1 MGILKKIKLPSDI
14 KKLTNEQKNQL
25 CSEVRKEIIETVS
38 KNGGHLSSNLGAVE
52 LTVAVLSVFSPP
64 EDKIIFDVGHQ
75 SYAYKILTD
84 RRKSFETLRL
94 KGGVSGFPKI
104 KESKYDSSTG
114 GHASDS
120 VSMGIGISAGK
131 KIKGE
136 NENIVAITGDG
147 AMSGGLVFEG
157 LNNIHAAG
165 KMIMILN
172 DNEMSI
178 SDSVGSFSNHL
189 SKIRSTGGYIKA
201 KRGLQKFITNL
212 PVVGQSVHD
221 ALVSSK
227 EAFKRAIYDHGYF
240 TDMGLDYYGPVD
252 GHDIEGLCRVL
263 SAAKENRA
271 PCVVHVVTKKGRGY
285 SFAEKDPCR
294 FHGVGAFNKA
304 SGRMLSERKETFSD
318 CFGEYIANK
327 GGENH
332 KICAITAA
340 MTDGTGLSDFKKSY
354 PERFF
359 DVGIAEEHAAVFAS
373 GLALEGLI
381 PVTAIYSAFLLRATD
396 EIIHNCILEKKH
408 MVFAIDR
415 AGFVG
420 EDGETHNGVLDVS
433 VFSNFPGVEIYAP
446 ASFSELKSMLDEA
459 IDSFDGI
466 AFVRYPKGSET
477 EFTKG
482 YKYSGNPYDV
492 LSSGS
497 DTVVITYGRTFS
509 SALEVLAE
517 KKADIIKLNKLSYVE
532 DIAEVLK
539 IYKKAVFIE
548 EGNKSGGIAE
558 KLGRKIAEEKI
569 DIDYKI
575 SAIEGAF
582 VPHMTIEEAFSEYM
596 MDKEGILKT
605 IGE

>member
-1 MGILKKIKLPSDI
+1 MGILNRLKLPSEI
-14 KKLTNEQKNQL
+14 KKLTIEQKKQL

-64 EDKIIFDVGHQ
+64 EDRIIFDVGHQ

-84 RRKSFETLRL
+84 RRKLFSTLRL
-94 KGGVSGFPKI
+94 KDGVSGFPKI
-104 KESKYDSSTG
+104 FESKYDSSTG

-120 VSMGIGISAGK
+120 VSMGVGISAAK

-136 NENIVAITGDG
+136 NNNIITITGDG
-147 AMSGGLVFEG
+147 AMSGGLLFEG

-165 KMIMILN
+165 KLIMILN

-201 KRGLQKFITNL
+201 KRGLQKFINNL
-212 PVVGQSVHD
+212 PVVGESVHS
-221 ALVSSK
+221 ALVNSK
-227 EAFKRAIYDHGYF
+227 EAFKRAIYHHGYF

-252 GHDIEGLCRVL
+252 GHDIEGLCKVL

-271 PCVVHVVTKKGRGY
+271 PCVVHVITKKGKGY
-285 SFAEKDPCR
+285 TFAENDPCR

-304 SGRMLSERKETFSD
+304 SGRMLAQKKETFSD
-318 CFGEYIANK
+318 HFGEYLANK
-327 GGENH
+327 AGDNK

-340 MTDGTGLSDFKKSY
+340 MADGTGLSEFKKSY

-381 PVTAIYSAFLLRATD
+381 PITAIYSAFLLRATD
-396 EIIHNCILEKKH
+396 EIIHNCILENKH

-420 EDGETHNGVLDVS
+420 EDGETHNGVLDIS

-446 ASFSELKSMLDEA
+446 SNFSELKSMLDEA
-459 IDSFDGI
+459 IDKFEGV
-466 AFVRYPKGSET
+466 AFVRYPKGSEA
-477 EFTKG
+477 ENIKD
-482 YKYSGNPYDV
+482 YKYTGNAFDV
-492 LSSGS
+492 LSVGS
-497 DTVVITYGRTFS
+497 DTAIITYGRTFS
-509 SALEVLAE
+509 FAVEVLE
-517 KKADIIKLNKLSYVE
+517 TKKADVIKLNKLNSISSLTE
-532 DIAEVLK
+532 TLK
-539 IYKKAVFIE
+539 NYKKAIFVE
-548 EGNKSGGIAE
+548 EGNKNGGIAE
-558 KLGRKIAEEKI
+558 KLGLLIAEKNLN
-569 DIDYKI
+569 IDYKI
-575 SAIEGAF
+575 SAIDGTF
-582 VPHMTIEEAFSEYM
+582 VPAMTMEEAFKQYK
-596 MDKEGILKT
+596 MDKDGILES